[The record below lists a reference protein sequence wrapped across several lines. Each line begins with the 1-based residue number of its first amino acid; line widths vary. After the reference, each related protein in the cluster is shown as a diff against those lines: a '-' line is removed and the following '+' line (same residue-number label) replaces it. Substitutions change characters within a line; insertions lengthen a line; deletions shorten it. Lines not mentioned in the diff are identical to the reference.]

1 MTAHDDGSRDAPVE
15 AVLAELGE
23 LRRAIDA
30 IGRGQARTLVEM
42 ARTIAGALAAG
53 GVVFTCGNGGSAA
66 DAQHIA
72 GELVGRFRRKK
83 TRGYRAFA
91 LTTNSSVV
99 TALANDFGYDEVFS
113 RQLEAMGAAGDVL
126 LALSTS
132 GGSPNAVA
140 AVRTARGLGMSTLA
154 LTGAGGG
161 ALAAEAGI
169 SIVVPHDDFARIQEL
184 HMALG
189 HILCGLVEEILT
201 SGGPGESG
209 GPPA

>member
-1 MTAHDDGSRDAPVE
+1 MTGDDGYRDGHIE
-15 AVLAELGE
+15 AVLAELDA
-23 LRRAIDA
+23 LRSAIDGL
-30 IGRGQARTLVEM
+30 GREQARTLVEM

-53 GVVFTCGNGGSAA
+53 GMVFACGNGGSAA

-113 RQLEAMGAAGDVL
+113 RQLEAMAATGDVL

-132 GGSPNAVA
+132 GASPNVVA
-140 AVRTARGLGMSTLA
+140 AVRTARGLGMSA
-154 LTGAGGG
+154 LSFTGAGGG
-161 ALAAEAGI
+161 AIADESLLA
-169 SIVVPHDDFARIQEL
+169 IVVPHDDFARIQEL

-189 HILCGLVEEILT
+189 HILCGLVEEMLT
-201 SGGPGESG
+201 SGGQDPSG
-209 GPPA
+209 RPPA